1 MKKNTSSVLL
11 LILEDSWLKKVL
23 FKVEKMVNLI
33 NMSIFVGRLV

>member
-33 NMSIFVGRLV
+33 NMIIFVGRLV